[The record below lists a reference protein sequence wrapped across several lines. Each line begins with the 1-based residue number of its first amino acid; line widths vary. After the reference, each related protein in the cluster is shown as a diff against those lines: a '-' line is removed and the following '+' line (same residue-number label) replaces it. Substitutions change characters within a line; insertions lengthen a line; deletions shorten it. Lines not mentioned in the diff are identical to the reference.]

1 MAVKETI
8 IIDGDASGYVK
19 EAEKASKATKG
30 IKNEAKK
37 STSVLGKVG
46 NVGKKAFKGVG
57 KAAKGLGAIIKGG
70 LGLGFLLVIVGK
82 ITEIFSEN
90 QKVVDALSTV
100 FTALSTVVNQITTA
114 MFDAFVALSDLNGG
128 FESTKKVVVGL
139 LKVAIFPF
147 KLALEGITLA
157 MQLAQLAW
165 EESFLGDN
173 DPEKIKEL
181 NLAISETEANI
192 SQLTEDIAGTVG
204 DIVTNVGGMVTEVT
218 GAAVAVAGAASKA
231 IEDIDMEK
239 ALDDADKLVALRKA
253 AELAEVKRQEI
264 QITSQRLAEIERQ
277 QRDDD
282 KKSIDERI
290 AANDRLLA
298 VIEKQIEDEKEQINI
313 KVALAQA
320 EYNRTKSNEDLVA
333 LKQSELELLDL
344 EERLE
349 GQISEHKSNQNT
361 LEAEALAIKKSQ
373 KDVALEV
380 EEIKK
385 QSDLAL
391 VDNALTA
398 ARKEIEIAN
407 WVFDE
412 KMKLLQAESKLY
424 AEGTGE
430 RAEADNQIALLQAQH
445 DADSAARGKALN
457 QMKFDQTKALLS
469 AVGGLVKEDSIAGKG
484 IALAQVVM
492 DTYRGVSA
500 SFVKGALTPASFAS
514 AATVLA
520 TGLANARKITAVD
533 PTGEGS
539 TSSPTSSITSPS
551 QPASF
556 NIVGQGSLNQLNQ
569 SIGDKFNQPVRA
581 YVVGSD
587 VTTNDELNRKKL
599 KTATL

>member
-19 EAEKASKATKG
+19 EVKKASKATKG

-37 STSVLGKVG
+37 SNSALGKVG
-46 NVGKKAFKGVG
+46 NVGKKAFKGIG

-82 ITEIFSEN
+82 VTEIFSEN
-90 QKVVDALSTV
+90 QKVVDAVSKV
-100 FTALSTVVNQITTA
+100 FTALSTVVNQISEA
-114 MFDAFVALSDLNGG
+114 MFNAFTAQSDLNGG
-128 FESTKKVVVGL
+128 FDSTKKVVLSL
-139 LKVAIFPF
+139 LKVSIFPF

-181 NLAISETEANI
+181 NLAIAETEANI
-192 SQLTEDIAGTVG
+192 VQLGKDIVGTVSDIA
-204 DIVTNVGGMVTEVT
+204 TNVGGMVTEVT

-231 IEDIDMEK
+231 IKDVDMEK
-239 ALDDADKLVALRKA
+239 ALNDAEKLVALRKA
-253 AELAEVKRQEI
+253 AEFAEVKRQEI

-290 AANDRLLA
+290 EANDRLLA
-298 VIEKQIEDEKEQINI
+298 IIEKQIEDEKEQINI

-320 EYNRTKSNEDLVA
+320 EYDRTKSNEDLVA
-333 LKQSELELLDL
+333 LKQSQLELLDL

-349 GQISEHKSNQNT
+349 GQKSEHLSNQNG
-361 LEAEALAIKKSQ
+361 LRREALDITKAQGETELAI
-373 KDVALEV
+373 D
-380 EEIKK
+380 EIKK

-398 ARKEIEIAN
+398 AMKEIEIAKG
-407 WVFDE
+407 VFDE
-412 KMKLLQAESKLY
+412 KMRFLKETAKEHAEETAARAD
-424 AEGTGE
+424 AE
-430 RAEADNQIALLQAQH
+430 NQIALLQAQH

-539 TSSPTSSITSPS
+539 TPSPTSSITSPS

-587 VTTNDELNRKKL
+587 ITTNDELNRKKL

>member
-19 EAEKASKATKG
+19 EAKKASKATKD
-30 IKNEAKK
+30 IKKEAKK

-57 KAAKGLGAIIKGG
+57 KAAKGLGSIIKGG

-90 QKVVDALSTV
+90 QKVVDAVSKV
-100 FTALSTVVNQITTA
+100 FTALSTVVNQISEA
-114 MFDAFVALSDLNGG
+114 MFDAFTAQSDLNGG
-128 FESTKKVVVGL
+128 FDSTKTVILGL

-147 KLALEGITLA
+147 KLALEGMTLA

-181 NLAISETEANI
+181 NLAIAETEANI
-192 SQLTEDIAGTVG
+192 VQLGKDIVGTVG

-218 GAAVAVAGAASKA
+218 GAAIAVAGAASKA
-231 IEDIDMEK
+231 LGDIDMEEV
-239 ALDDADKLVALRKA
+239 LDDADKLVALRKA
-253 AELAEVKRQEI
+253 AELAEVNRQKA
-264 QITSQRLAEIERQ
+264 QITSQHLAEKQRQ
-277 QRDDD
+277 IRDDE

-290 AANDRLLA
+290 EANDRLLA
-298 VIEKQIEDEKEQINI
+298 IIKKQIEDEKKQINI

-320 EYNRTKSNEDLVA
+320 EYDRTKSNEDLVA
-333 LKQSELELLDL
+333 LKQSQLELLDL

-349 GQISEHKSNQNT
+349 GQKSEHLSNQNG
-361 LEAEALAIKKSQ
+361 LRREALDITKAQ
-373 KDVALEV
+373 GETELEL

-398 ARKEIEIAN
+398 AMKEIEIAKG
-407 WVFDE
+407 VFDE
-412 KMKLLQAESKLY
+412 KMRFLKETAKEH
-424 AEGTGE
+424 AEGTAA
-430 RAEADNQIALLQAQH
+430 RADAENQIALLQAQH

-533 PTGEGS
+533 PTGESS